1 LFPDWLARIFTG
13 TPKTLSSTK
22 RNSYLSKA
30 NVILYSRPG
39 CHLCEEAKEAMLSAG
54 SDELFT
60 LEEINIETDRD
71 KLKKYQYEIPVI
83 VINGVEAFRHR
94 VDPAE
99 FRKKIATD

>member
-1 LFPDWLARIFTG
+1 MR
-13 TPKTLSSTK
+13 
-22 RNSYLSKA
+22 
-30 NVILYSRPG
+30 
-39 CHLCEEAKEAMLSAG
+39 SAG
-54 SDELFT
+54 CDELFT

-83 VINGVEAFRHR
+83 VINGVEAFRYQ